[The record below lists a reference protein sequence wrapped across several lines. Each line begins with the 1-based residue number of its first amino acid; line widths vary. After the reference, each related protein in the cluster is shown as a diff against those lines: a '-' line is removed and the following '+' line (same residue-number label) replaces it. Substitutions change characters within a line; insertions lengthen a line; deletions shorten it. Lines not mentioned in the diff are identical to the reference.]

1 MPISKLIEEQKFFLF
16 IKARPVHSEEERF
29 GVQTMLE
36 GAQVFLLYF
45 EMGCKIFLFELY
57 RRNRIQGPKFAESY
71 RQEKLA
77 ILGIFGDI
85 GNFSDKETKIQIL
98 FNNEK
103 NLK

>member
-1 MPISKLIEEQKFFLF
+1 MAQKCDKR
-16 IKARPVHSEEERF
+16 IRF
-29 GVQTMLE
+29 QNDE
-36 GAQVFLLYF
+36 
-45 EMGCKIFLFELY
+45 
-57 RRNRIQGPKFAESY
+57 NRIQGPKFAESY